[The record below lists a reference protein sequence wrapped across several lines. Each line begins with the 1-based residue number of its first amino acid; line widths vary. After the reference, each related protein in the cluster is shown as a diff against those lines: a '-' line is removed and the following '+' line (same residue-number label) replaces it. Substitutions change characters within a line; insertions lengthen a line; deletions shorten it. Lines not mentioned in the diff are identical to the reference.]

1 MVLLET
7 RCTTLAAHRQY
18 AARPIPRAWCAR
30 SQRPALCRGRGTE
43 RQRFLGWQGRD
54 VASCGRQ
61 PESSNSGCQ
70 ESSANRIAG
79 YLPLDAARFAPTAAS
94 HHTLS
99 LRIMEIDLL
108 DADYALLI
116 GRYRLKEGRKLQKE
130 GQTTLLFHRS
140 APGRPIINDHS
151 C

>member
-1 MVLLET
+1 
-7 RCTTLAAHRQY
+7 
-18 AARPIPRAWCAR
+18 
-30 SQRPALCRGRGTE
+30 
-43 RQRFLGWQGRD
+43 
-54 VASCGRQ
+54 
-61 PESSNSGCQ
+61 
-70 ESSANRIAG
+70 
-79 YLPLDAARFAPTAAS
+79 
-94 HHTLS
+94 
-99 LRIMEIDLL
+99 MEIDLL